1 MMTKYFASKDEKSA
15 FATVTAGII
24 FSLSLSVPIVVFFF
38 VFRSKLGFIF
48 TDERCMDVLMIVLPG
63 LIITSVYAV
72 IRGFFW
78 GKKSFLTYSLIEL
91 AEEAVMLVAGVVL
104 IGAVTSKMSGVE
116 KAAWAVLISYA
127 FSFAAASAVFFIKG
141 GRLISPKNTLK
152 PLAKSSAPITGMR
165 TATSLINSLIAI
177 ILPLRLISA
186 GLTRTEAMAEFGAA
200 FGMAIPILFMPATL
214 IGSLAVVLVPEL
226 SENYYKNQKE
236 NLINNVERAL
246 KFSFFVACIII
257 PVLVSFGKNLGIFFY
272 SSGEAGK
279 YLTYAAPVMLPMS
292 ICMITTSML
301 NSLNCERRTLVFYLC
316 GAAFMLACVFLLP
329 RYIGVYS
336 LIAGMLGQYLITAV
350 LNYFAIRK
358 KLGEKMYVNRFFVK
372 AFLFM
377 IPTIL
382 FGIMLN
388 RILSAIVVNA
398 VVCIAGSILTALF
411 GFAFYPV
418 FGMADFIRRSAPSA
432 DSKTP
437 R

>member
-1 MMTKYFASKDEKSA
+1 MLSLYIFRGDIIKKGLAKTVVFVTALSVLERFIGFIYRIYLSRSIGSEGLGIYQIALTLFGLLLTVTSSGIPITVSRMMTKYFASKDEKSA

-141 GRLISPKNTLK
+141 GRLVSPKNTLK

-301 NSLNCERRTLVFYLC
+301 NSLNC
-316 GAAFMLACVFLLP
+316 
-329 RYIGVYS
+329 
-336 LIAGMLGQYLITAV
+336 
-350 LNYFAIRK
+350 
-358 KLGEKMYVNRFFVK
+358 
-372 AFLFM
+372 
-377 IPTIL
+377 
-382 FGIMLN
+382 
-388 RILSAIVVNA
+388 
-398 VVCIAGSILTALF
+398 
-411 GFAFYPV
+411 
-418 FGMADFIRRSAPSA
+418 
-432 DSKTP
+432 
-437 R
+437 